1 MANLPH
7 TCPIVWLSSGV
18 LIICQLT
25 LLYCIME
32 IFKIWVILTL
42 GVPCHFMAFEFPIGE
57 KVINH
62 HRALLL

>member
-1 MANLPH
+1 MANLPR

-42 GVPCHFMAFEFPIGE
+42 GVSLPFHGF
-57 KVINH
+57 
-62 HRALLL
+62 